1 MNLKLIKNF
10 KDKKSAKQIST
21 VVSITV
27 AGIFLGG
34 CQVPSFGLYRG
45 STTQGQDTFKIFVGF
60 IIASLIVGGIV
71 WLLMFWAMFRYRR
84 KKGDDSV
91 PKQFHEN
98 RIVEII
104 YTIIPFIIVCGLF
117 YFTVL
122 TENNVDAV
130 SAHPYVN
137 VKVTAFQ
144 WGWQFAYTF
153 DENGVIKKSLV
164 FGSDAGSSYSTRNV
178 PVAVMPVGEPIKITL
193 VSNDVVHG
201 FYVPAFNFSRYAQPG
216 YTNYF
221 DLNIVK
227 AGYYPGRCTQY
238 CGVYHTEM
246 LFGIKAVSP
255 GDFVNWINTH
265 PASLKSLVHT
275 G

>member
-1 MNLKLIKNF
+1 MIFDKVKFLKEKKLSKKLI
-10 KDKKSAKQIST
+10 T
-21 VVSITV
+21 VFSLLV

-45 STTQGQDTFKIFVGF
+45 ATTQGQDTFKIFVGF

-84 KKGDDSV
+84 KKGDDSL
-91 PKQFHEN
+91 PKQFHDN
-98 RIVEII
+98 RIVEIV

-117 YFTVL
+117 YFTIL

-130 SAHPYVN
+130 SSHPYLN

-153 DENGVIKKSLV
+153 DENGTTKTALV
-164 FGSDAGSSYSTRNV
+164 FGSDAGSSYSTHNM

-221 DLNIVK
+221 DLNIVNP
-227 AGYYPGRCTQY
+227 GYYPGRCTQY

-246 LFGIKAVSP
+246 LFGIRAVSP
-255 GDFVNWINTH
+255 NNFVKWINSH
-265 PASLKSLVHT
+265 PSNLNSLVH
-275 G
+275 